1 MTDPCVDDARE
12 CARVRSL
19 SALLLKLALHPTFRA
34 QEYHEFLRIVM
45 QELAECFEASH
56 ATLWEREDFD
66 SFCLCETVTYDRRSG
81 EFYSGARARPVEDG
95 IWVQSILSRS
105 VVCSRRDRDVLDNIL
120 LSRGMS
126 RMPEVFIDVAL
137 VYEDKILGIW
147 TLEGK
152 QGEINIKPEEK
163 WFALSICELLSQ
175 TLNLQR
181 LQKSNSVCHRVF
193 NEHEIVLDFVPA
205 LIWYTNLEGR
215 MLRANQA
222 MFETS
227 CLRPQEIQGRLM
239 CEVLPSYWQRYGSDN
254 EMVLKNGKPVL
265 GQMEVL
271 EIPSGGSVWLK
282 VDKVPHRD
290 SQGKIIGLFTFAV
303 DVSSLKESQDA
314 LGRYN
319 EELEGK
325 VRERTVELATEIRE
339 RRRYEDALRE
349 SAEKYQQLFSTVSDP
364 ILVYELETR
373 IITDVNEAAKRVYG
387 YTRDEF
393 LSMKLTELQG
403 RDLSTNQELKL
414 PDGFVP
420 PAQGG
425 FRIQRRKDGVCFPVI
440 VAGGMFTLNGKAIGV
455 AVIRDVTLELKSRF
469 ELQHAR
475 DLAEAATKAKSEFL
489 ANMSHE
495 IRTPMNSILGFSDL
509 LSHSDLPERER
520 SWLAAISSS
529 GKTLLALI
537 NDILDLSKI
546 EAGRMDLN
554 LEPVCL
560 RNLIEDIRQMFLFKA
575 EEKGI
580 AIVVEIDPQLPSLLM
595 LDEIRTRQILFNLL
609 GNAVKFTDHGRIC
622 VSARVVHVSKSRL
635 NLVLEIKDTGIG
647 IPASEQQVIFE
658 AFRQQSG
665 QSSRRYGGTGLGLS
679 ITKRLV
685 ELMGGTV
692 HLQSKPG
699 IGSTFEIR
707 LNDLEVLSTENWIDE
722 PRQLVEGIKAVAEPW
737 ENLVPEGAPF
747 PKHLPENVIQ
757 ELTGP
762 MLNRL
767 NFILSTLV
775 ISEIEDFAVQ
785 LNHYGNQCQCPVLMN
800 YSNKLVHAAKT
811 FDIECLQKLLEQYP
825 NMVGMVKHECT

>member
-1 MTDPCVDDARE
+1 M
-12 CARVRSL
+12 L
-19 SALLLKLALHPTFRA
+19 
-34 QEYHEFLRIVM
+34 Q
-45 QELAECFEASH
+45 
-56 ATLWEREDFD
+56 
-66 SFCLCETVTYDRRSG
+66 
-81 EFYSGARARPVEDG
+81 
-95 IWVQSILSRS
+95 
-105 VVCSRRDRDVLDNIL
+105 
-120 LSRGMS
+120 SRGMP
-126 RMPEVFIDVAL
+126 RNPEIFIDVAL
-137 VYEDKILGIW
+137 VFEEQILGIW
-147 TLEGK
+147 TLEGQEGK
-152 QGEINIKPEEK
+152 INIKPEEK

-181 LQKSNSVCHRVF
+181 LQKSNSGYHRVY

-215 MLRANQA
+215 LLRVNQA
-222 MFETS
+222 MLDTS
-227 CLRPQEIQGRLM
+227 GLRPQEIQGRLM
-239 CEVLPSYWQRYGSDN
+239 CELFPAYWNRYGSDN
-254 EMVLKNGKPVL
+254 QMVLRNGQPVL

-271 EIPSGGSVWLK
+271 DIPAGSSVWLK

-290 SQGKIIGLFTFAV
+290 SQGNIIGMFTFAV
-303 DVSSLKESQDA
+303 DVSSLKESQEA

-373 IITDVNEAAKRVYG
+373 KIIDVNESAKRVYG
-387 YTRDEF
+387 YTKDEF
-393 LSMKLTELQG
+393 LDMKLTELQG
-403 RDLSTNQELKL
+403 RDLSTNSELKL

-425 FRIQRRKDGVCFPVI
+425 FRIQRRKDGICFPVI

-475 DLAEAATKAKSEFL
+475 DIAEAATKAKTEFL

-495 IRTPMNSILGFSDL
+495 IRTPMNSILGFSEL
-509 LSHSDLPERER
+509 LSLSDLPEREK

-546 EAGRMDLN
+546 EVGRMDLN
-554 LEPVCL
+554 LEPVFL
-560 RNLIEDIRQMFLFKA
+560 GSLIEDILQMFWIKA

-580 AIVVEIDPQLPSLLM
+580 MVTAELDPQLPTSLLM
-595 LDEIRTRQILFNLL
+595 DEIRTRQILFNLL
-609 GNAVKFTDHGRIC
+609 GNAIKFTDKGQVS
-622 VSARVVHVSKSRL
+622 VSAKVGVISNNRL
-635 NLVLEIKDTGIG
+635 ELILQVKDTGIG
-647 IPASEQQVIFE
+647 IPLSEQQMIFE

-685 ELMGGTV
+685 ELMGGAV
-692 HLQSKPG
+692 HLTSKPG
-699 IGSTFEIR
+699 EGSTFEIR
-707 LNDLEVLSTENWIDE
+707 LNDIEILRPAETTGILRALKDE
-722 PRQLVEGIKAVAEPW
+722 ARTIEEPW
-737 ENLVPEGAPF
+737 QNLIPPGAPF
-747 PKHLPENVIQ
+747 PAHLPQSVID

-775 ISEIEDFAVQ
+775 ISEIEDFANQ
-785 LNHYGNQCQCPVLMN
+785 LNQFGNHCQCPVLLN
-800 YSNKLVHAAKT
+800 YSDKLYQAANA
-811 FDIECLQKLLEQYP
+811 FDIECLQKLLKQYP
-825 NMVGMVKHECT
+825 KMVGVVQHVCA